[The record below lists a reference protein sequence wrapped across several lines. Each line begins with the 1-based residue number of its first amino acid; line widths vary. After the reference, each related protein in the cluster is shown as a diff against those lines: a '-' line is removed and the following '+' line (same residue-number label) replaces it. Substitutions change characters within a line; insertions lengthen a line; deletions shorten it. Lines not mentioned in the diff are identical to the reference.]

1 MPFPFWLVWH
11 HGGKPGHVF
20 RRIIEDN
27 PKWRQRLTVR
37 KQSQSGMFR
46 EYKVWWAILVLS
58 LLSWEITELLLGSK
72 LSISEALLAYSDNCI
87 IIKQYC
93 D

>member
-1 MPFPFWLVWH
+1 
-11 HGGKPGHVF
+11 
-20 RRIIEDN
+20 
-27 PKWRQRLTVR
+27 
-37 KQSQSGMFR
+37 MFR